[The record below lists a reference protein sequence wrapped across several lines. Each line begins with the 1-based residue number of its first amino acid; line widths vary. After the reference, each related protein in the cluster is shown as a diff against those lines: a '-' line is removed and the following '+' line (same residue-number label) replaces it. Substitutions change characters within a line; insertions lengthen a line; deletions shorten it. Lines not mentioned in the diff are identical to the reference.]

1 MSMVKYRLKEVASD
15 LGITPKEV
23 AEIISRFFEKPK
35 SNTQILTDEELN
47 VVFDCVTQAHQIDSL
62 EQVFA
67 AKPKEAPKPAAQQP
81 KAEAPKE
88 PAKQAAA
95 APQAQSQQASAN
107 PQQNAKP
114 KEPER
119 KRERRVVDAAG
130 TEQQCIRLPFTK
142 EEMGEAVGRESLAI
156 AAISDAPLA
165 LALVQSL
172 PEPEKYQAAIQV
184 LAAKTQKL
192 KKRRQEAKAHLRNV
206 RKGKK

>member
-1 MSMVKYRLKEVASD
+1 MVSKALNYLSLARKGGLAELGEEPVGDLSRTGRAYVIAVASD
-15 LGITPKEV
+15 ASDHTW
-23 AEIISRFFEKPK
+23 RR
-35 SNTQILTDEELN
+35 
-47 VVFDCVTQAHQIDSL
+47 
-62 EQVFA
+62 
-67 AKPKEAPKPAAQQP
+67 AKAY
-81 KAEAPKE
+81 
-88 PAKQAAA
+88 
-95 APQAQSQQASAN
+95 
-107 PQQNAKP
+107 
-114 KEPER
+114 
-119 KRERRVVDAAG
+119 AAG

-184 LAAKTQKL
+184 LTAKTQKL